1 MFAKNRVFV
10 ISASLIFMLVLVGAF
25 VPEQFGYWA
34 GKAQRVAGQ
43 YFGWLY
49 LASIFFF
56 ILFLLY
62 LAFGKYGKVRLGA
75 QDSTPEF
82 SFFSWMNML
91 MSAGFGVGLVFY
103 GMAEPMIHYLDP
115 PHQLAE
121 AGTAEAM
128 NLAMQYT
135 YFHWG
140 LSQWVAFAVVG
151 LIVAFFQFRKD
162 RAGLVSNM
170 VEPVL
175 RNVPV
180 KMQEPMLNSLDVLAV
195 VATVIGMA
203 TSIGL
208 GVLQVNGG
216 LTYVFGFGD
225 TVKVKLLIMLCLF
238 SCYMLSSLTG
248 LDKGIKILSNFNMA
262 LAFLFLGYL
271 LVVGPTVFILETFV
285 HSLGGYL
292 SNFVNWSLT
301 VPPQEDGTWMNQWT
315 FFLWA
320 WVIAW
325 SPFVGTFIARI
336 SRGRTIQEYVFGVL
350 IVPPLLAC
358 MWIAIVGGSAFHMEM
373 NGVATLAANVQE
385 NMTHAMF
392 DLYSNMKFS
401 MLLSIIT
408 LMLVFT
414 FLVTSADSASYIV
427 SQMTDHGSLNPPL
440 YKRITWGVLLSAI
453 CLTLLATGGLGA
465 LQTASLLVAVPFIVV
480 LFIMAWV
487 LMVELAED
495 RRLAL
500 YDLYH
505 QNEGTPVGADI
516 YEADEIGTPPVE
528 ERIKRR
534 MVLKKPRLK

>member
-1 MFAKNRVFV
+1 MFAKNRVFI
-10 ISASLIFMLVLVGAF
+10 ISASLIFLLVLVGAF
-25 VPEQFGYWA
+25 IPDQFGAAA
-34 GKAQRVAGQ
+34 GKAQAVVGE

-56 ILFLLY
+56 AVFLLY

-82 SFFSWMNML
+82 GFFSWMNML

-103 GMAEPMIHYLDP
+103 GMAEPMIHYLGP

-121 AGTAEAM
+121 AETAEAM
-128 NLAMQYT
+128 NLAMQYSF
-135 YFHWG
+135 FHWG

-151 LIVAFFQFRKD
+151 LIVAFFQFRKE

-175 RNVPV
+175 RSVPPKV
-180 KMQEPMLNSLDVLAV
+180 QRPILDGLDVLGV

-216 LTYVFGFGD
+216 LTYVFDFGD
-225 TVKVKLLIMLCLF
+225 TLQVKLLIMALMF
-238 SCYMLSSLTG
+238 GCYMVSSLTG
-248 LDKGIKILSNFNMA
+248 LDKGIKILSNFNMI
-262 LAFLFLGYL
+262 LAFVFLGYML
-271 LVVGPTVFILETFV
+271 TVGPTVFILESFING
-285 HSLGGYL
+285 LGGYL
-292 SNFVNWSLT
+292 SNFVKWSLT
-301 VPPQEDGTWMNQWT
+301 VPPEEDGAWMNQWT

-336 SRGRTIQEYVFGVL
+336 SRGRTIQEYVLGVL

-358 MWIAIVGGSAFHMEM
+358 VWIAIVGGSAFHMEM
-373 NGVATLAANVQE
+373 NGVAPLAANVQE

-392 DLYSNMKFS
+392 DLYSNMSFS
-401 MLLSIIT
+401 LVLSIIT
-408 LMLVFT
+408 LVLVFT

-427 SQMTDHGSLNPPL
+427 SQMTDNGSLNPPL
-440 YKRITWGVLLSAI
+440 YKRVTWGVLLSAI

-465 LQTASLLVAVPFIVV
+465 LQTASLLVAVPFVLV
-480 LFIMAWV
+480 LFVMAWV
-487 LMVELAED
+487 LVQELAED
-495 RRLAL
+495 RRLML

-516 YEADEIGTPPVE
+516 YEADEIGTPSVE

-534 MVLKKPRLK
+534 MVLKNPRLK

>member
-1 MFAKNRVFV
+1 MFANNRVFF
-10 ISASLIFMLVLVGAF
+10 ISASIIFLLVLVGAF
-25 VPEQFGYWA
+25 LPEQFA
-34 GKAQRVAGQ
+34 NVANQAQAYVGQ
-43 YFGWLY
+43 YFGWFY
-49 LASIFFF
+49 LASIFCFVV
-56 ILFLLY
+56 FLLY
-62 LAFGKYGKVRLGA
+62 LAFGKDGKIRLGL

-82 SFFSWMNML
+82 SVFSCINML
-91 MSAGFGVGLVFY
+91 LSAGFGVGLVFY
-103 GMAEPMIHYLDP
+103 GMAEPMIHYLGP
-115 PHQLAE
+115 PHGMAE
-121 AGTAEAM
+121 ASSTEAM
-128 NLAMQYT
+128 HLAMQYSF
-135 YFHWG
+135 FHWG
-140 LSQWVAFAVVG
+140 LNQWAAFALVG
-151 LIVAFFQFRKD
+151 LIVAFFQFRKE
-162 RAGLVSNM
+162 RPGLVSNM
-170 VEPVL
+170 VVPVL
-175 RNVPV
+175 RNVKFQRPI
-180 KMQEPMLNSLDVLAV
+180 LDGLDVLGV
-195 VATVIGMA
+195 VATVVGMA

-216 LTYVFGFGD
+216 LSYAFGFSDDFMMKFIILG
-225 TVKVKLLIMLCLF
+225 LMF
-238 SCYMLSSLTG
+238 GCYMMSSLTG
-248 LDKGIKILSNFNMA
+248 LDKGIKILSNFNMI
-262 LAFLFLGYL
+262 LAFGFLFYL
-271 LVVGPTVFILETFV
+271 LFKGPTIFILEGFI
-285 HSLGGYL
+285 HALGGYI
-292 SNFVNWSLT
+292 SHFVKWSLT
-301 VPPQEDGTWMNQWT
+301 VPPEEDGGWMNQWT

-325 SPFVGTFIARI
+325 SPFVGTFVARI
-336 SRGRTIQEYVFGVL
+336 SRGRTIQEYVMGVL

-516 YEADEIGTPPVE
+516 YEADEIG
-528 ERIKRR
+528 
-534 MVLKKPRLK
+534 